1 MTARRRTT
9 PTHGAPRTPRGPNP
23 LSASYCKTLLQ
34 RLSEYLDDDLP
45 TDVCQQIRVHLG
57 ACPNCERFAA
67 SLRQS
72 ILLCR
77 HTPPVGLSESEKTA
91 LHQVILHKSR

>member
-1 MTARRRTT
+1 MTVRRRTKSV
-9 PTHGAPRTPRGPNP
+9 HGAPRTPRGPNP
-23 LSASYCKTLLQ
+23 LSATYCKTLLQ
-34 RLSEYLDDDLP
+34 RLSDYLDDDLP

-67 SLRQS
+67 TLRQS

-77 HTPPVGLSESEKTA
+77 HAAPTALSEPEKDS
-91 LHQVILHKSR
+91 LHQTILRKSR